1 MNEELSYGQGNTDL
15 LARKIA
21 EQEAV
26 GPYKHTE
33 APGNCQTSTDKTI
46 VLIRKENRP

>member
-15 LARKIA
+15 ARKIA
-21 EQEAV
+21 QPEAV

-33 APGNCQTSTDKTI
+33 APGSCQTSTDKTI